1 MNRPSADVLA
11 RPPAK
16 VAARAPEPA
25 PRGQEAPRG
34 HEGAVQT
41 VGFALVENFSMIAFA
56 SALEPLRLANRV
68 SGTDLYAW
76 TLYSRDGRPVTAS
89 NGIAIGVGAGFA
101 GLSARAEA
109 KGGPS
114 SAGQAHG
121 LARGQSHGHAHGQVF
136 VCGGV
141 DIERLDHAL
150 LSGQLRK
157 LSARGTVIGALCTGT
172 HVLAAAGLLK
182 GHRCTIHWENLD
194 ALRERFPDLDVTQE
208 LFEFDRNRITCAGGT
223 ASIDM
228 MLSFIARESGP
239 EIAALVT
246 DELIHHRMR
255 EAGERQRMEL
265 RTRLGVAHPKLLAV
279 IDRMEKSLEHPL
291 ACSRLAKEAKLSAR
305 QLERLFQKY
314 IGASPTRYYLRL
326 RLARART
333 LLLQTSMP
341 ILSVGL
347 ACGFISASHFSKCYS
362 EFFRRT
368 PSHERRKG

>member
-1 MNRPSADVLA
+1 MNRRSADAPA
-11 RPPAK
+11 RRPAGVK
-16 VAARAPEPA
+16 AA
-25 PRGQEAPRG
+25 PRAQGSTTGVQEAATQ
-34 HEGAVQT
+34 AVA
-41 VGFALVENFSMIAFA
+41 FALVENFSMIAFV

-68 SGTDLYAW
+68 AGKELYSWA
-76 TLYSRDGRPVTAS
+76 LFSRDGKQVTAS
-89 NGIAIGVGAGFA
+89 NGIAIGVDAGFA
-101 GLSARAEA
+101 DLAPQSHARA
-109 KGGPS
+109 GRSP
-114 SAGQAHG
+114 AGQA
-121 LARGQSHGHAHGQVF
+121 QGQVF

-141 DIERLDHAL
+141 DIERLDHTL

-157 LSARGTVIGALCTGT
+157 LSARGAVIGALCTGT

-208 LFEFDRNRITCAGGT
+208 LFEFDRNRVTCAGGT
-223 ASIDM
+223 AAIDM
-228 MLSFIARESGP
+228 ILSLIARESGP
-239 EIAALVT
+239 DIAALVT

-291 ACSRLAKEAKLSAR
+291 ACSKLAKEAKLSAR

-314 IGASPTRYYLRL
+314 IGASPTRYYLHL